1 MEDQKYFIV
10 RCDRAGVFFGNIK
23 EKSKDSVIMTNVQKI
38 WYWEGA
44 CAVEQLALTGPIRPN
59 SCKLTVIIDEMEVFS
74 PIQVIECTNESITTL
89 KNIPIWKQ

>member
-38 WYWEGA
+38 WYWDGA
-44 CAVEQLALTGPIRPN
+44 CAVEQLALTGPMKPK

-74 PIQVIECTNESITTL
+74 PNQVIECTNESITTL
-89 KNIPIWKQ
+89 KGISIWKQ